1 MPPHHRI
8 IDSDMLLGA
17 VGNHKFWGNA
27 RHKHFNLGLNINIWI
42 CLLLLFSL
50 FPNFV
55 WDLSFSI
62 EHVSHRLPDAV
73 KAHVQTL
80 SSLDDNNET
89 KEIYSILAW
98 TDGCSKCLSNCLFA
112 FL

>member
-8 IDSDMLLGA
+8 IVSDMLLGA
-17 VGNHKFWGNA
+17 VGNHKFWGIA

-50 FPNFV
+50 FPDFV

-73 KAHVQTL
+73 KAHIQTL
-80 SSLDDNNET
+80 SSQ
-89 KEIYSILAW
+89 IYGILAW